1 MDQDSGNGR
10 KLPDLITVFAEMDPH
25 TLITPEWMAR
35 TMGRHVYS
43 IDRAIERGD
52 FPVPSAFLNTRVWT
66 PAALIQYIN
75 ETIARQTEEALN
87 KRKNVTSL
95 PKRRS

>member
-1 MDQDSGNGR
+1 MDQDSGQGR
-10 KLPDLITVFAEMDPH
+10 KLPDLITVFAEMNPR

-43 IDRAIERGD
+43 IDRAIDRGD
-52 FPVPSAFLNTRVWT
+52 FPVPCAFLNTRVWT
-66 PAALIQYIN
+66 PNSLIQHID
-75 ETIARQTEEALN
+75 ETIARLTEEALN

-95 PKRRS
+95 PTRRT

>member
-1 MDQDSGNGR
+1 MDQAEGNGR
-10 KLPDLITVFAEMDPH
+10 KLPDLITIFAEMDPRA
-25 TLITPEWMAR
+25 LITPEWMAK

-66 PAALIQYIN
+66 PAALIQHIN
-75 ETIARQTEEALN
+75 ETISRQTQEALN
-87 KRKNVTSL
+87 RRRNVTSL
-95 PKRRS
+95 PKGRV

>member
-1 MDQDSGNGR
+1 MGQENGR
-10 KLPDLITVFAEMDPH
+10 KLPDIITVFAEMNPL
-25 TLITPEWMAR
+25 TLITPEWMAK

-66 PAALIQYIN
+66 PGALIQHIN
-75 ETIARQTEEALN
+75 ETIARQTQDALN

-95 PKRRS
+95 SRRGV

>member
-1 MDQDSGNGR
+1 MDQDCGYGR
-10 KLPDLITVFAEMDPH
+10 KLPDIIEVFAEMNPH
-25 TLITPEWMAR
+25 TLITPEWMAK

-66 PAALIQYIN
+66 PGALIRHIN
-75 ETIARQTEEALN
+75 ETIARQTEEAST
-87 KRKNVTSL
+87 KRRNVTSF
-95 PKRRS
+95 PKRRV

>member
-1 MDQDSGNGR
+1 MDRENGR
-10 KLPDLITVFAEMDPH
+10 KLPDIITVFAEMNPL
-25 TLITPEWMAR
+25 TLITPEWMAK

-66 PAALIQYIN
+66 PGSLIQHIN
-75 ETIARQTEEALN
+75 ETIARQTQDAMN
-87 KRKNVTSL
+87 KRKNVMSL
-95 PKRRS
+95 PQRRG

>member
-1 MDQDSGNGR
+1 MDRENGR
-10 KLPDLITVFAEMDPH
+10 KLPDIITVFAEMNPL
-25 TLITPEWMAR
+25 TLITPEWMAK

-66 PAALIQYIN
+66 PGALIQHIN
-75 ETIARQTEEALN
+75 ETIARQTQDAMN
-87 KRKNVTSL
+87 KRKNVMSL
-95 PKRRS
+95 PQRRG